1 MGTLTTL
8 GISAALGVSG
18 GLLCVLAWRAR
29 LVTWVALMPL
39 AAAAWL
45 AAPLAAA
52 VAGLLFGAIAAIPM
66 LWGRVPFNRRFE
78 RTTIAVTAAGF
89 AAAMA
94 LAAWAWPDRTPA
106 WGLAVF
112 PAAMLLV
119 TGPPERQ
126 AGRVANGILA
136 LAQRNPTLV
145 HVARLGHDQ
154 AVTALLALWSVLPVA
169 LLANWPPAP
178 VTIALIVAAFAAV
191 AAALGYGRSSRARA
205 CRAADVAPAIR
216 VAAVAADL
224 DAAGPPGQ
232 EVRGRLAEVIR
243 AYDPLLTSAFAQ
255 DARLVVLPENA
266 AWASADGDRTAW
278 LDTLAR
284 WARQGRATIVAGM
297 FDETAGRNQV
307 FIVGPDGRLL
317 ASYDKRHPFGA
328 GERFT
333 PGAEP
338 PAAITDP
345 VCVSAAICY
354 DLDYNDL
361 LRPVRSHGGILAAPT
376 NDWAEFAAIHRLAA
390 VWVPV
395 CTGTT
400 LVRAASHGISAIIDP
415 AGRTLAEASSFDG
428 PVTLV
433 ADAPVAPG
441 RDRAT
446 AAERPARSRVPSVP
460 A

>member
-8 GISAALGVSG
+8 GISAALGLAG
-18 GLLCVLAWRAR
+18 GLLCVLTWRAR
-29 LVTWVALMPL
+29 LAAWVALMPL
-39 AAAAWL
+39 AATAWL

-52 VAGLLFGAIAAIPM
+52 VAGLLFGATAAAPM

-78 RTTIAVTAAGF
+78 RITIAANAVSSGAV
-89 AAAMA
+89 MA
-94 LAAWAWPDRTPA
+94 LAAWAWPNGTPA

-112 PAAMLLV
+112 PAAMLLM
-119 TGPPERQ
+119 TGMPERQ
-126 AGRVANGILA
+126 AGRLANGVLA

-145 HVARLGHDQ
+145 YVARLGHDQ
-154 AVTALLALWSVLPVA
+154 AVTALLALWSVLPVV
-169 LLANWPPAP
+169 LFANWPPTP
-178 VTIALIVAAFAAV
+178 VTIALVSAGFVTI
-191 AAALGYGRSSRARA
+191 AAALAFGRSSLARARRMA
-205 CRAADVAPAIR
+205 DAAPTIR

-224 DAAGPPGQ
+224 DTPGPPGQ
-232 EVRGRLAEVIR
+232 EARGRLAEVIG
-243 AYDPLLTSAFAQ
+243 AYDPLLMSAFEQ
-255 DARLVVLPENA
+255 RARLVVLPENA
-266 AWASADGDRTAW
+266 AWASTDDDRTAW
-278 LDTLAR
+278 LGTLAR
-284 WARQGRATIVAGM
+284 WARRGQATVVAGM

-307 FIVGPDGRLL
+307 VIVGPDGWLL

-328 GERFT
+328 GERLRSGT
-333 PGAEP
+333 GP
-338 PAAITDP
+338 PAIITEP
-345 VCVSAAICY
+345 VRLSAAICY

-361 LRPVRSHGGILAAPT
+361 VRPVRRHGGILAAPV
-376 NDWAEFAAIHRLAA
+376 NDWAEYAVIHRLAA

-433 ADAPVAPG
+433 ADAPMALR

-446 AAERPARSRVPSVP
+446 AAERPTGSRVPSVP